1 MASIVKKKNNKLS
14 KKFIKQVVDSYN
26 DKFFKPIPYEK
37 ISKKNIKQ
45 VRTYIINYVDA
56 YLKYILTEFLDAE
69 KELKRKLKK

>member
-1 MASIVKKKNNKLS
+1 MAVTVKNNKLS

-37 ISKKNIKQ
+37 ISNKNIKQ
-45 VRTYIINYVDA
+45 VRTYIAKYVDA
-56 YLKYILTEFLDAE
+56 YLKYILTDFLDRE